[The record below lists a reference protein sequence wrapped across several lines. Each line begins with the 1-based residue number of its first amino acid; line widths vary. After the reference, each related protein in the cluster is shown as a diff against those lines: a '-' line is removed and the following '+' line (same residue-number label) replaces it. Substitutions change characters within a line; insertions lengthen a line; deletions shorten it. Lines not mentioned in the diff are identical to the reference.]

1 MLARVPRTGNAYILS
16 GKLYNRATKRHVVK
30 YLDSRVQANAI
41 ARFINDA
48 CDTYDESS
56 EVTKRF
62 KTKYYTNVGFK
73 TVINPNPHPVFGT
86 YMEVFA
92 LYDIPAYT
100 ELFARY
106 GEDYW
111 GKNMPP
117 SGSKPAVISTLAE
130 YDRAMKTY
138 SQAVKGL
145 LH

>member
-73 TVINPNPHPVFGT
+73 TVINPNKHPVFGM

-92 LYDIPAYT
+92 LYDIPICLLGMVRIT
-100 ELFARY
+100 
-106 GEDYW
+106 GE
-111 GKNMPP
+111 K
-117 SGSKPAVISTLAE
+117 ICRHQ
-130 YDRAMKTY
+130 DRNQHLSA
-138 SQAVKGL
+138 L
-145 LH
+145 LLNTIGQ